1 MSYNSSSNQITIIYY
16 EIIGTIIG
24 NIVVLIYK
32 QIFFMI
38 MLLSEEAVCQQMFV
52 RNQIAAISML
62 TAKLVILSC
71 VLLSAD
77 TLKSLQLYL
86 NM

>member
-52 RNQIAAISML
+52 RNPIAAISML

-77 TLKSLQLYL
+77 TLKSLQL
-86 NM
+86 